1 MGGVSEAEIA
11 APLVEQAVDRLREDV
26 ISLSLPPGTKLKVEL
41 LRSRYGF
48 SSSPLREALN
58 RLSQEGLV
66 VADQRRGFRV
76 APMSIEDFGDLTRV
90 RLLMDLAALE
100 DAIEHGGDKWEVEAV
115 AAFYR
120 LEKVEARLADG
131 PVVLNNEWSRL
142 HKEFHMAL
150 ISASPSPRL
159 VKISS
164 ELFDQA
170 ERYRKFTAKSRTE
183 PRSKSAEHKAILDAT
198 LRRDRKAATSLLRG
212 HISRTYDNL
221 ITVLEGSDF
230 SHLRLAR

>member
-1 MGGVSEAEIA
+1 MPPVTEAEIV
-11 APLVEQAVDRLREDV
+11 APLVEQAVERLREDLV
-26 ISLSLPPGTKLKVEL
+26 SLSLPPGTKLKVEF
-41 LRSRYGF
+41 LRNRYGF

-58 RLSQEGLV
+58 RLTQEGLV

-76 APMSIEDFGDLTRV
+76 APMSIEDFGDITRM
-90 RLLMDLAALE
+90 RLLLDLSALE
-100 DAIEHGGDKWEVEAV
+100 DSIEHGGDDWEVA
-115 AAFYR
+115 AISAFYR
-120 LEKVEARLADG
+120 LEKVEARLTDG

-150 ISASPSPRL
+150 ISASPSSRL
-159 VKISS
+159 LKISS

-170 ERYRKFTAKSRTE
+170 ERYRRFTAKSRTE
-183 PRSKSAEHKAILDAT
+183 SRSKSDEHKAILDAT
-198 LRRDRKAATSLLRG
+198 IRRDRKAAGALLRG

-221 ITVLEGSDF
+221 ITVLEGADY